1 MNHPHT
7 HMHPQESSRPGGPS
21 TQLVRIMRFA
31 FTLTFALAFAGA
43 PPAEAQ
49 GRAGLW
55 AGLVKTKGY
64 VVGSPLASSGLH
76 RFEGDTT
83 WSHVGWNIPR
93 ISGVSFDPQDTN
105 VIFLAAGNGAL
116 RTTDGGRSWKITTGW
131 EVTESQD
138 IAVDPRTP
146 EHVYVATAYGVWRT
160 RDRGENW
167 VEATAELPEKY
178 TQVVAVDH
186 SQSGRV
192 LIGTSG
198 GLYVSDDGGES
209 WELAGADDV
218 PVYDI
223 QQSKSKPDVWIA
235 GTHDRGILLS
245 GDGGLTWRY
254 AGEVTDGR
262 MILGVAVDPFDEA
275 NMAAAGWE
283 GVFLSTDGGQTWEE
297 RSERLPVAESY
308 EVVFDAAEPGRL
320 WVATVENG
328 IYYTDD
334 FATAWHYAGLNGSLV
349 FDMVFI
355 DSTPK

>member
-1 MNHPHT
+1 MQPI
-7 HMHPQESSRPGGPS
+7 G
-21 TQLVRIMRFA
+21 IMLFA
-31 FTLTFALAFAGA
+31 FALTFAVAFAGA

-49 GRAGLW
+49 GQAGLW

-76 RFEGDTT
+76 RFDGDTT

-93 ISGVSFDPQDTN
+93 VSGVSFDPHDAD

-116 RTTDGGRSWKITTGW
+116 RTMDGGRSWKITTGW

-138 IAVDPRTP
+138 IAVDPHTP
-146 EHVYVATAYGVWRT
+146 EDVYVATAYGVWRT

-167 VEATAELPEKY
+167 VETTAALPEKY
-178 TQVVAVDH
+178 TQVVEVDR

-192 LIGTSG
+192 LIGTWG
-198 GLYVSDDGGES
+198 GVYVSDDGGES
-209 WELAGADDV
+209 WELTGPDGV

-223 QQSKSKPDVWIA
+223 QQSKTAPAVWVA
-235 GTHDRGILLS
+235 GTHGRGILLS
-245 GDGGLTWRY
+245 SDGGRTWRNAD
-254 AGEVTDGR
+254 AGEVADGS
-262 MILGVAVDPFDEA
+262 MILGVAIDPFDEA

-283 GVFLSTDGGQTWEE
+283 GLFLSSDGGRSWEE
-297 RSERLPVAESY
+297 RSAGLPVPETY

-320 WVATVENG
+320 WVATVERG

-334 FATAWHYAGLNGSLV
+334 FATTWHYGGMDGSLV

-355 DSTPK
+355 DATPK